1 MKIILTRDE
10 LRVLVKAMD
19 VEIEVG
25 DAVPTKP
32 KEEPKPELKPEPK
45 KEEPKKKPNSKI
57 DHGKIVA
64 CYKGGRSISWIA
76 DDMKIAYQTVANHLK
91 KEGLI

>member
-25 DAVPTKP
+25 DAVPAKP
-32 KEEPKPELKPEPK
+32 KEEPKPELKPELKPEPK
-45 KEEPKKKPNSKI
+45 KEEPKKKPN
-57 DHGKIVA
+57 
-64 CYKGGRSISWIA
+64 
-76 DDMKIAYQTVANHLK
+76 
-91 KEGLI
+91 